1 VPGLR
6 KTRMSARRGWV
17 LALVGLTA
25 PTASGK
31 VEASTMPD
39 SREKAAVELM
49 EGFAERTGLTSQR
62 PQRRYLWTD
71 SFAVG
76 NFLGLA
82 RSTGG
87 ERFERLALKLVDRVH
102 HVLGQHR
109 GDDPRSGWISGLRG
123 AEAEDHPTLGGLRI
137 GKRLPERGPGDP
149 PDERL
154 EWDRDGQYFHY
165 LAKWMQ
171 ALDLVARS
179 TREPRF
185 NRWARELA
193 ERAHAAFT
201 YRPLAGGRS
210 RMYWKM
216 SIDLSRPLVSSM
228 GQHDPLDGL
237 VTFTQ
242 LRTTALGM
250 AGSPEGPLLDGA
262 LADLASMTEGR
273 EWTTADPLGI
283 GGLLMDAYRVQQLM
297 RQGAPV
303 DGDLLEEMLEAALA
317 GLTHYARQ
325 GELERPAATRLA
337 FRELGLAIGL
347 QAVERMRRGVEQGA
361 GRGQEVRGRLDA
373 LMSHDSLRGEIERF
387 WLEPRHRRAES
398 WREHL
403 DINEVM
409 LATSLAPDG
418 FLELPSL
425 D

>member
-1 VPGLR
+1 MLPRG
-6 KTRMSARRGWV
+6 GWV
-17 LALVGLTA
+17 VVLVALAA
-25 PTASGK
+25 PTVSGK
-31 VEASTMPD
+31 VEAKTMPD
-39 SREKAAVELM
+39 SRGKTAVELM
-49 EGFAERTGLTSQR
+49 EGFAERTGLTSER
-62 PQRRYLWTD
+62 PRQRYLWTD
-71 SFAVG
+71 AFAVA

-82 RSTGG
+82 RSSG
-87 ERFERLALKLVDRVH
+87 EDRYERLALQLVDRVH
-102 HVLGQHR
+102 HVLGRHR
-109 GDDPRSGWISGLRG
+109 SDDPRSGWISGLRG
-123 AEAEDHPTLGGLRI
+123 REAENHPTRGGLRI

-149 PDERL
+149 LDERL

-165 LAKWMQ
+165 LTKWMD

-179 TREPRF
+179 TGEPRF

-193 ERAHAAFT
+193 ERAHAAFS
-201 YRPLAGGRS
+201 YRPAVGGRS

-250 AGSPEGPLLDGA
+250 ARSPEGPLLDRA
-262 LADLASMTEGR
+262 IADLTSMTEGR
-273 EWTTADPLGI
+273 DWTTADPLGI
-283 GGLLMDAYRVQQLM
+283 GGLLMDACRVQQLM
-297 RQGAPV
+297 GRGAPL
-303 DGDLLEEMLEAALA
+303 DGELLEEMLGAALA
-317 GLTHYARQ
+317 GLSHYERQ

-337 FRELGLAIGL
+337 FREIGLAIGL
-347 QAVERMRRGVEQGA
+347 QAVERMQRAVEEGGGGP
-361 GRGQEVRGRLDA
+361 GRGPEIRSRLDA
-373 LMSHDSLRGEIERF
+373 LMSHGPLRGEIERF
-387 WLEPRHRRAES
+387 WLEPGHRRAES

-418 FLELPSL
+418 LLELPSL